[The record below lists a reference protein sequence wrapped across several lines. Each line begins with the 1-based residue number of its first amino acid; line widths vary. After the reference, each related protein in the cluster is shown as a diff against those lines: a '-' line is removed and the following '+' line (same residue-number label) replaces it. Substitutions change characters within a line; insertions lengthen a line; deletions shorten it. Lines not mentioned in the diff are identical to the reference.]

1 VSPKNRWNW
10 ASKAFNWLK
19 WFRDELV
26 LGKSEPF
33 ASIINPI
40 VKQVEECIRA
50 CPEANKWRLVIFV
63 PKELTDGDL
72 VLLKSAVLARLH
84 DIAPRVDFE
93 PVVNRI
99 RDPEIVVLPLPALLG
114 GVEDEFSGGVAPH
127 SPIDRVMDYSHKPI
141 RRLANQ

>member
-1 VSPKNRWNW
+1 
-10 ASKAFNWLK
+10 
-19 WFRDELV
+19 LV

-33 ASIINPI
+33 SGIINPI
-40 VKQVEECIRA
+40 VKQVEECIHA

-84 DIAPRVDFE
+84 DIAPQAGFE

-99 RDPEIVVLPLPALLG
+99 GDPEIVVLPLPALLG

-127 SPIDRVMDYSHKPI
+127 SPIDSVLDYRHKPI